1 MERVAGTARKRSDQ
15 RQKSRVVPFRV
26 SPDEYA
32 ALTQLANREAL
43 TVGSYIR
50 RQSIERP
57 TKEKPTTR
65 ARRRPT
71 IEVQTVSALLGQ
83 LSKIGS
89 NLNQIAKRANS
100 GDRPLLLELDETL
113 AACRQV
119 AARAKD
125 ILDGNT

>member
-1 MERVAGTARKRSDQ
+1 MQEEVKKRSEQ
-15 RQKSRVVPFRV
+15 RQKGRVVPFRV
-26 SPDEYA
+26 SPEEYA
-32 ALTQLANREAL
+32 TLTRLADRERL

-50 RQSIERP
+50 RVSIEEP

-71 IEVQTVSALLGQ
+71 IEVQTVSSLLGQ

-100 GDRPLLLELDETL
+100 GDRPLLSELHDTL
-113 AACRQV
+113 AACRQL
-119 AARAKD
+119 ALTAKD
-125 ILDGNT
+125 VLDGNT